1 MAITEKWRWIPYEKY
16 DSFTNMAIDE
26 AMLLAHSEG
35 QVPPTLRFY
44 GWDPATLTL
53 GYFQRSETEVD
64 IAKVGEF
71 GLGLVRRQTG
81 GRAVLHDQELTYS
94 VVVSEKAPGIPSSVM
109 EAYRVLNQGL
119 LNGFLRLGLDAQMVS
134 LASEEEKRKYETL
147 GSSACFDSPSWYELV
162 VEGKKVAG
170 SAQTR
175 QHGVVLQHGSILLDM
190 DVDRLFDVLCFPN
203 EQLKERLKRSFRDKA
218 VAINDLRKGRAATVE
233 EAQEAFYHGFCE
245 GLGIELEAGELTS
258 WEWAKV
264 QELVEMKYSTDEWN
278 FKR

>member
-1 MAITEKWRWIPYEKY
+1 MAFTEKWRWIPYEQY

-26 AMLLAHSEG
+26 AMLLAHSDG
-35 QVPPTLRFY
+35 RVPPTLRFY
-44 GWDPATLTL
+44 GWNPATLTL

-64 IAKVGEF
+64 MGKVKEF

-94 VVVSEKAPGIPSSVM
+94 VVISEKAPGIPSSVM
-109 EAYRVLNQGL
+109 EAYRVLNEGL

-134 LASEEEKRKYETL
+134 LASEEEKKKYETL

-162 VEGKKVAG
+162 VEGKKAAG

-175 QHGVVLQHGSILLDM
+175 QHGVVLQHGAILLDI

-203 EQLKERLKRSFRDKA
+203 VQVKERLKRSFRDKA
-218 VAINDLRKGRAATVE
+218 VAINDLRRERATIE
-233 EAQEAFYHGFCE
+233 EAQKAFYHGFRE
-245 GLGIELEAGELTS
+245 GLGIELVEGELTS
-258 WEWAKV
+258 WEWDKV
-264 QELVEMKYSTDEWN
+264 CELVETKYSTDEWN